1 MKIAFKYEEIEKNF
15 KVKIVV
21 LLVYIL
27 TIIIDFLIDRN
38 FIFFHLIAL
47 IFGIEAIIE
56 QKNRL
61 QIVRKEKE
69 RMMERAQKIRLEK
82 IKRECPENII
92 DVQYVEID

>member
-1 MKIAFKYEEIEKNF
+1 MKIEFKYEEIEKNF

-56 QKNRL
+56 QKKRL

>member
-1 MKIAFKYEEIEKNF
+1 MKIEFKYEEIEKNF

>member
-1 MKIAFKYEEIEKNF
+1 MKIEFKYEEIEKNF

-69 RMMERAQKIRLEK
+69 RMMERAQKIR
-82 IKRECPENII
+82 
-92 DVQYVEID
+92 